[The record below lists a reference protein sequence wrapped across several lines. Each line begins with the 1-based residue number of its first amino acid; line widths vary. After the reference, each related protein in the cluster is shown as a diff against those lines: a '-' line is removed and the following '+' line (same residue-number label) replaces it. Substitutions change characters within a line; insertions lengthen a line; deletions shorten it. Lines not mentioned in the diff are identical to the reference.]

1 MEREE
6 LKELIR
12 GNPRLLKFEARTLH
26 PATIAEILSELPVD
40 EILKILSTLPTLV
53 MTDVFSHFELSLQV
67 ELVEQMSN
75 KKRAELV
82 TNMYHDDR
90 VDLIKRLPPELSRNL
105 LAVLS
110 EKVRKDIQE
119 LSSYKEKT
127 AGSLMTSEYL
137 YVPETLTA
145 EETIEYVRKVAT
157 EVETPYDI
165 YVIDLQH
172 KLIGS
177 ITLKDLI
184 IAAPGTQVKRFM
196 VADPISAKTSD
207 SRESAARKIS
217 KYDIVSLPVVDDIG
231 VLVGIITYDDAIDAI
246 ESEHTEDMEKFMAIS
261 GRHDN
266 EKYLSTPVVRHFSN
280 RIIWVVILA
289 FVGLISGFV
298 LHRFEDTLASL
309 VLLALYMPMLM
320 DTGGNTGSQAATIVI
335 RSLAIGDIKGKD
347 LVQVLWKELR
357 VSLMISMVIGVLA
370 FARVLFLS
378 RNAVIP
384 AGFTLF
390 NIAGA
395 IAVALSLQ
403 VISATLIGAALPL
416 IVTKAKMDP
425 AVVASPAI
433 TTVVDITG
441 LIIYFTTASLMLG
454 L

>member
-26 PATIAEILSELPVD
+26 PATIAEILSELSVD
-40 EILKILSTLPTLV
+40 EIQKILQTLPVLV

-67 ELVEQMSN
+67 DLVERMNN

-90 VDLIKRLPPELSRNL
+90 VDLIKQLPSNLSRNL

-145 EETIEYVRKVAT
+145 GETIEYVRKVAT

-184 IAAPGTQVKRFM
+184 IASPGTQVKKFM

-217 KYDIVSLPVVDDIG
+217 KYDIVSLPVVDEGG

-266 EKYLSTPVVRHFSN
+266 ERYLSVPVVRHFSN

-298 LHRFEDTLASL
+298 LHRFENTLSSL
-309 VLLALYMPMLM
+309 VILALYMPMLM

-335 RSLAIGDIKGKD
+335 RSLAIGDIKGRD
-347 LVQVLWKELR
+347 LLQVLWKELR
-357 VSLMISMVIGVLA
+357 VSLMISLVIGILA

-378 RNAVIP
+378 RNTVIP
-384 AGFTLF
+384 PEFTLF
-390 NIAGA
+390 SIAGA

-403 VISATLIGAALPL
+403 VISATMIGAALPL

-441 LIIYFTTASLMLG
+441 LIIYFTTATLLLG

>member
-26 PATIAEILSELPVD
+26 PATIAEILSELPVN

-90 VDLIKRLPPELSRNL
+90 VDLIKRLPRELSRNL

-145 EETIEYVRKVAT
+145 GETIEYVRKVAT

-184 IAAPGTQVKRFM
+184 IAAPGT
-196 VADPISAKTSD
+196 
-207 SRESAARKIS
+207 
-217 KYDIVSLPVVDDIG
+217 
-231 VLVGIITYDDAIDAI
+231 
-246 ESEHTEDMEKFMAIS
+246 
-261 GRHDN
+261 
-266 EKYLSTPVVRHFSN
+266 
-280 RIIWVVILA
+280 
-289 FVGLISGFV
+289 
-298 LHRFEDTLASL
+298 
-309 VLLALYMPMLM
+309 
-320 DTGGNTGSQAATIVI
+320 
-335 RSLAIGDIKGKD
+335 
-347 LVQVLWKELR
+347 
-357 VSLMISMVIGVLA
+357 
-370 FARVLFLS
+370 
-378 RNAVIP
+378 
-384 AGFTLF
+384 
-390 NIAGA
+390 
-395 IAVALSLQ
+395 
-403 VISATLIGAALPL
+403 
-416 IVTKAKMDP
+416 
-425 AVVASPAI
+425 
-433 TTVVDITG
+433 
-441 LIIYFTTASLMLG
+441 
-454 L
+454 